1 MDGGASSD
9 VFFLPEEKFDFDVS
23 LSPCSTADEDEDE
36 VFVGPVSHKERC
48 VSQAVASRLQSEGVQ
63 ASWSPLTGEQLD
75 AICQEAHKLANELQ
89 SSEPAGGTAADTED
103 FIQDGEAKLGVL
115 DPAARVLS
123 PVKRETFC
131 VQDSPMKLLPPAVQR
146 QVLRG
151 SGSRAARASC
161 SAASTSLLSASA
173 SSSRPSTSSSRLSTS
188 SPRDGAKAPA
198 RPALRGKAAMG
209 GSAVL
214 PNKLP
219 AMHSSGS
226 ASRGRMERT
235 RLQPP
240 SKVACG
246 SKRSPTSRRS
256 TRSQSCEDLLSDTES
271 VTSNLSDSSVGSCT
285 SGKRVMAPPT
295 KTVGVRSTSGGK
307 APPLQNRRNTSSSSS
322 SVSSF
327 NSSTSLS
334 PAQGKV
340 GSSLNCSLSGGP
352 GPAPGS
358 VPRAANPGQARR
370 STVEPPRPATAG
382 RRSLSTHPRLPE
394 AECVK
399 AARRSLLKRADSTPA
414 QATPSKRPAERQSG
428 RPQGPLRATALPTPG
443 TAGRAAAGV
452 SSVPKPKRLMSLS
465 SLDSLPQKPSAG
477 PLTPSA
483 GGCASLQVK
492 ARRPSALPTPVRRRV
507 SAIPSPR
514 STNPAHAA
522 PLPPPPVSASDR
534 GSARREC
541 SFSPTAKPVQEEE
554 PGDIPDIQPFCLDEE
569 EEEKVEEKE
578 EVEEEKEEED
588 RVEPP
593 SPPSPPPHRP
603 KQTESPD
610 GTELS
615 REEPEPNGNVMEV
628 QTPGDS
634 NGQMEEVLL
643 LDVPAPDLQPQEKLL
658 IDLTNTPDL
667 IKTGGKTASAAQLID
682 LSSPLIKWSPEEK
695 GENTA
700 PLINLSF

>member
-1 MDGGASSD
+1 SMNSVTAW
-9 VFFLPEEKFDFDVS
+9 S
-23 LSPCSTADEDEDE
+23 LCCSTADEDEDE

-161 SAASTSLLSASA
+161 S
-173 SSSRPSTSSSRLSTS
+173 
-188 SPRDGAKAPA
+188 APA

-334 PAQGKV
+334 PAQGWLSKV

-382 RRSLSTHPRLPE
+382 RRSLSTHPR
-394 AECVK
+394 
-399 AARRSLLKRADSTPA
+399 RSLLKRADST
-414 QATPSKRPAERQSG
+414 
-428 RPQGPLRATALPTPG
+428 
-443 TAGRAAAGV
+443 
-452 SSVPKPKRLMSLS
+452 VPKPKRLMSLS

-514 STNPAHAA
+514 PTLTSSSPAGCSSSGSAA
-522 PLPPPPVSASDR
+522 SRETAHRPNQHPGSDQDRRQDCLR
-534 GSARREC
+534 GSGTRR
-541 SFSPTAKPVQEEE
+541 THVVKE
-554 PGDIPDIQPFCLDEE
+554 PLSGCCRLI
-569 EEEKVEEKE
+569 
-578 EVEEEKEEED
+578 
-588 RVEPP
+588 
-593 SPPSPPPHRP
+593 S
-603 KQTESPD
+603 D
-610 GTELS
+610 GFHVFLS
-615 REEPEPNGNVMEV
+615 
-628 QTPGDS
+628 
-634 NGQMEEVLL
+634 L
-643 LDVPAPDLQPQEKLL
+643 
-658 IDLTNTPDL
+658 
-667 IKTGGKTASAAQLID
+667 QLID